1 MTGSSTAQLSR
12 SAQDPQLD
20 QVFSA
25 LADPTRRAIL
35 VRLASGEATV
45 TELAQPFAMSQPA
58 VTKHLKVLERAGLVS
73 RRHVAQSRPA
83 YANPHTI
90 ADAIGWLQAY
100 TAVWEQNFA
109 RLDRV
114 VAELE
119 APADVTGG
127 KEER

>member
-1 MTGSSTAQLSR
+1 MTDSSTAQLSR
-12 SAQDPQLD
+12 NAQGPQLD
-20 QVFSA
+20 HVFGA

-58 VTKHLKVLERAGLVS
+58 ITKHLKVLERAGLVS

-83 YANPHTI
+83 HANPHTI
-90 ADAIGWLQAY
+90 AGAIGWLQAY
-100 TAVWEQNFA
+100 AAVWEQNFA

-119 APADVTGG
+119 AQADVTDS